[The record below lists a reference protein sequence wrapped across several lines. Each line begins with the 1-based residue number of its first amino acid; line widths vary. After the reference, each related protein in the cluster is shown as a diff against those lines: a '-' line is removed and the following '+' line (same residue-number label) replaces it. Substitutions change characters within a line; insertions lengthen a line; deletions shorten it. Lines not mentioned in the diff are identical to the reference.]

1 MNRTHVQLLAAAAIA
16 VTILFLTGAPMDAQ
30 TNVPFRIHILSS
42 SHQDIAWMDSPEA
55 CMKYRDENCI
65 TPALEM
71 MRTHPDYRFVM
82 ENMLNLREYIERH
95 PDRRA
100 EIERYTRE
108 GRMEWGAT
116 YTQPYESLLTGEELV
131 RQVYFGRGWL
141 VRNMPGSDAKVYFNP
156 DVPGRALQMQ
166 QILAKA
172 GVPYMV
178 ISRFHE
184 GFYRWTSPDG
194 TSVLAF
200 TPGHYGNSSAL
211 LNAKP
216 IEAAVKG
223 IAGKLEAMAP
233 RYQKGGWPLE
243 FPLLH
248 SEDFSKPTDYRPLIA
263 LWNQAKPGTTM
274 QYSSARSF
282 FEALDK
288 GKPDFP
294 KVEGER
300 PNMWLYIHGPTH
312 HWAIDAHR
320 RAGTLLP
327 AAEMFNVAAALLD
340 GKWSGYPM
348 AELTEAWRC
357 AVYPDHGWGGKEGQ
371 ITDRLF
377 LKTYEFAADIGE
389 ALLAKAQAS
398 IAGRVKTAK
407 DKGTPIVVFNNQS
420 WARSGP
426 VTVEI
431 PRLAGTYTIRSADGT
446 AAEYQALT
454 PVPGQ
459 PADRERA
466 EIIVRDIPPAG
477 YATYYLKP
485 GASAGANTAAPQK
498 VGDYENAFYKAALVG
513 GGIRSLYDK
522 TLGREVLKTDKF
534 LGFEIFTMKSV
545 GNGAGEF
552 GRVQAPT
559 MEGYEKLG
567 RLAPAWTHAAA
578 ESGPVKDVFVLRQKM
593 TDCTIEQ
600 KLVFYRTVKRID
612 CEVALL
618 GWDGSPYR
626 EYRLAVPVAA
636 EAAGRQVAY
645 EVPMGVVEVGKS
657 EAKGTG
663 GPAYGS
669 LVYDQEMSDIR
680 PREVQRF
687 MYAGDGTLG
696 VTFTTDVAV
705 NDYADPTDHPV
716 GYPVLQAVLLASRR
730 SCHGQGN
737 WYLQEGDH
745 FYRFSLTSHDTGWR
759 SGYKDGIGAG
769 DDLRAVVAP
778 QAAPA
783 AMLPEKGSFF
793 TFSAGNIMI
802 GTIKKAE
809 DDEDVVLRCYD
820 IEGKPA
826 EVRLGGSLKWAG
838 AETTNIIELEGKP
851 LPAAKDGIAFK
862 VGPYAIETLK
872 LEPAAKTR
880 LPEAGRRHGRP
891 LPPIRDSVT
900 GNAKEE

>member
-1 MNRTHVQLLAAAAIA
+1 MNRTALRLFAAATIA
-16 VTILFLTGAPMDAQ
+16 SSILFFTGAPMDAQ
-30 TNVPFRIHILSS
+30 TRAPFRIHILSS

-55 CMKYRDENCI
+55 CIKFRDENCI

-71 MRTHPDYRFVM
+71 MRANPDYRFVM
-82 ENMLNLREYIERH
+82 ENMLNLREYLERH

-116 YTQPYESLLTGEELV
+116 YTQPYESLLSGEQLV

-141 VRNMPGSDAKVYFNP
+141 LRNFPGSDAKVYFNP

-263 LWNQAKPGTTM
+263 LWNQTQPGTTM
-274 QYSSARSF
+274 QYSSARAF
-282 FEALDK
+282 FEAFDR
-288 GKPDFP
+288 GRPDFP
-294 KVEGER
+294 KVDGER
-300 PNMWLYIHGPTH
+300 PNLWLYIHGPTH

-320 RAGTLLP
+320 RAGRLLP
-327 AAEMFNVAAALLD
+327 AAEMFNVVAALLD
-340 GKWSGYPM
+340 GTWGGYPA
-348 AELTEAWRC
+348 AELTEAWRS

-371 ITDRLF
+371 VTDRLF
-377 LKTYEFAADIGE
+377 RKTYEFAADTGE
-389 ALLAKAQAS
+389 ALLAKAQAA
-398 IAGRVKTAK
+398 IAGRVKTAA
-407 DKGTPIVVFNNQS
+407 DKGLPIVVFNDQA

-431 PRLAGTYTIRSADGT
+431 AKPSGAYTIRSADGT
-446 AAEYQALT
+446 AAVCQVLA
-454 PVPGQ
+454 PVLGQ
-459 PADRERA
+459 PADCERV
-466 EIIVRDIPPAG
+466 EILARDIPPAG
-477 YATYYLKP
+477 YATYYIKP
-485 GASAGANTAAPQK
+485 GAASETAAETADRSG
-498 VGDYENAFYKAALVG
+498 VYENTFYKADLAG

-522 TLGREVLKTDKF
+522 QLGREVLKTDKF
-534 LGFEIFTMKSV
+534 LGFEVFTMKSV

-559 MEGYEKLG
+559 MEGFERLG
-567 RLAPAWTHAAA
+567 RLAPAWKRLAA
-578 ESGPVKDVFVLRQKM
+578 ESGPVKDVFALRQKM
-593 TDCTIEQ
+593 ADCTIEQ
-600 KLVFYRTVKRID
+600 KLIFYRTIKRID

-618 GWDGSPYR
+618 SWDGSPYR

-669 LVYDQEMSDIR
+669 LVYDQEMSEIR

-687 MYAGDGTLG
+687 LYAGDAKLG

-705 NDYADPTDHPV
+705 NDYADPTGNPA
-716 GYPVLQAVLLASRR
+716 GYPILQAVLLASRR

-745 FYRFSLTSHDTGWR
+745 RYRFSLTSHEAGWR

-769 DDLRAVVAP
+769 DDLRAIVGP
-778 QAAPA
+778 QAVTGA
-783 AMLPEKGSFF
+783 ALPEKGSFF
-793 TFSAGNIMI
+793 AFSAGNVLI
-802 GTIKKAE
+802 GTVKKAE
-809 DDEDVVLRCYD
+809 DDNSVILRCYD

-826 EVRLGGSLKWAG
+826 EVRLGGSLRWAS
-838 AETTNIIELEGKP
+838 AETTNIIELDPKP
-851 LPAAKDGIAFK
+851 LPVGKAGIAFK
-862 VGPYAIETLK
+862 VGPYAIETFK
-872 LEPAAKTR
+872 LRPAVPAR
-880 LPEAGRRHGRP
+880 
-891 LPPIRDSVT
+891 
-900 GNAKEE
+900 